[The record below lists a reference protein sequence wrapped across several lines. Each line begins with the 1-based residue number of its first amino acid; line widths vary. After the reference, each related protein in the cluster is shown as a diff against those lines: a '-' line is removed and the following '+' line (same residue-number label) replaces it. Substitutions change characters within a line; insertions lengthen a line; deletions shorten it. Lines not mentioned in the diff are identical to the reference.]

1 MDESRRQGGPFTHIS
16 PVSSV
21 AFGAPA
27 RRPANACMS
36 SDIATR
42 QLRLAWTPWDAALEQ
57 SVRGILAR
65 G

>member
-1 MDESRRQGGPFTHIS
+1 
-16 PVSSV
+16 
-21 AFGAPA
+21 
-27 RRPANACMS
+27 MS